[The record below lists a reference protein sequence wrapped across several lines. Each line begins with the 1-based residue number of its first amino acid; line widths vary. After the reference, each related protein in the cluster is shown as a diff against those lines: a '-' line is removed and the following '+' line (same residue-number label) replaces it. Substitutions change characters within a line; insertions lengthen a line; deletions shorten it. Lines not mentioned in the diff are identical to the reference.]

1 MFVLMHDPAPP
12 ASGPALPLAGPPLA
26 GPADQGTAPN
36 PRSLDELEREIA
48 ELAGHLAAA
57 MCRWLLL
64 IAEWDARLGWAEWGV
79 RSCAHWL
86 SWRCSIG
93 LATARD
99 HVRVAKR
106 LNELP
111 LVREAFAGGELSYSK
126 VRAIARVAEPST
138 EAQLV
143 FLGRHATGA
152 QLEKIVRKFRR
163 ATAVSAE
170 IEQDAQDNR
179 YLRWYWDED
188 GSLRLQARIP
198 AADGGLLL
206 KALGLHEP
214 EHERPADADPAHEA
228 LQMGRSNPEH
238 PRHEFADAR
247 HADALVATARA
258 ALATGSTE
266 RTDGDPCQL
275 VVHVD
280 AETLAGDELQSR
292 SEIEDGPALAPE
304 TMRRL
309 GCDASVVRIIEQ
321 DGRPLTVGRRT
332 RTISR
337 PLRRALRSRD
347 AGCRFPGCTHSRFLH
362 AHHIEHWAKGGRT
375 DLDNLVQLCS
385 FHHRLVHEGGYAVE
399 RAGPRSL
406 RFTRPDGQIIPDS
419 CPSVRMRAPHLP
431 VERNACRARS
441 AGEPL
446 DYRMAVDGLIWLS
459 DQDP

>member
-1 MFVLMHDPAPP
+1 
-12 ASGPALPLAGPPLA
+12 
-26 GPADQGTAPN
+26 
-36 PRSLDELEREIA
+36 LEREIA

-64 IAEWDARLGWAEWGV
+64 IAEWDERLGWAEWGV

-99 HVRVAKR
+99 QVRVARR
-106 LNELP
+106 LGELP
-111 LVREAFAGGELSYSK
+111 LVRQAFASGELSYSK

-138 EAQLV
+138 EEQLV
-143 FLGRHATGA
+143 LLGRHATGA

-179 YLRWYWDED
+179 YLRWSWNED

-198 AADGGLLL
+198 AADGALLL
-206 KALGLHEP
+206 KALDLNQP
-214 EHERPADADPAHEA
+214 EHEYEPPEGADPALEA
-228 LQMGRSNPEH
+228 RDMGRSNPEY
-238 PRHEFADAR
+238 PRHEYAGAR

-258 ALATGSTE
+258 ALAAGSSE

-309 GCDASVVRIIEQ
+309 GCDASVVRIVEQ

-332 RTISR
+332 RIISR

-362 AHHIEHWAKGGRT
+362 AHHIEHWAKGGST

-399 RAGPRSL
+399 RAGPESV
-406 RFTRPDGQIIPDS
+406 RFRRPDGRVIPDS
-419 CPSVRMRAPHLP
+419 CAGGRIREPGLARQHRAPIDKDT
-431 VERNACRARS
+431 CRAKS
-441 AGEPL
+441 AGDPL